1 MGFSINEE
9 KTENNKELILT
20 GLLNTENE
28 KWRLL
33 DFLDDYYAVSSL
45 GKVFSLRNNIIL
57 KSQISNKG
65 YEYVVIKIH
74 GNQKAYHV
82 HKLVA
87 LAFIPNPNNLPI
99 VNHIDENPLNNNVNN
114 LEWCTYFYNNT
125 YNDVQKKR
133 GEKIKGRTPYNKGKT
148 TKYKNKNLLMLSKN
162 NIVLKVFNCT
172 SEAAHYIAEKYNK
185 KFTTAFSKINQVI
198 RKQSFSYLG
207 YKWELVNKI

>member
-1 MGFSINEE
+1 MIKEEVLEKYRQNIIKHVYDTEDERWVLIE
-9 KTENNKELILT
+9 KTNN
-20 GLLNTENE
+20 
-28 KWRLL
+28 
-33 DFLDDYYAVSSL
+33 YYAISTL
-45 GKVFSLRNNIIL
+45 GRVMNMRDGRIMRTTIT
-57 KSQISNKG
+57 NKG
-65 YEYVVIKIH
+65 YELLVT
-74 GNQKAYHV
+74 HV
-82 HKLVA
+82 NGEQRGFTVHRLVA
-87 LAFIPNPNNLPI
+87 EAFIPNPNKLPE

-148 TKYKNKNLLMLSKN
+148 TKYKNKNILMLSKN